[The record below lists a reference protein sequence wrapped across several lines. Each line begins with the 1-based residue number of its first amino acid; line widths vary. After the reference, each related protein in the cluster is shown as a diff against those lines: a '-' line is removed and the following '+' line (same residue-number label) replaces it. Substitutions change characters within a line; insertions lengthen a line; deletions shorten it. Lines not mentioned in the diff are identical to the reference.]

1 VEEVPMSAV
10 RLVALL
16 SAVAVTLSGC
26 RQAAEEDVQ
35 APKQA
40 EEQPAAPQE
49 VAITFDGTAFSMSP
63 ATIEAAPVTLT
74 FQNDGGQPASAFI
87 TKFLPGKGPDDLA
100 QVKSEEDFFQLIV
113 PAGSTPEA
121 APGQSSRLTIQL
133 PEGDYAVIGE
143 SGEQPGIFE
152 VVATSR
158 EVAPPEADLQVDAGD
173 FFFKTSESE
182 VASGPLTIE
191 LRNVGKQ
198 GHEMVLSK
206 KGGKEEE
213 GVFSLAPPPGGT
225 VWVEAELTPGIYEMV
240 CFFPDPESGK
250 HHIELGMQTDLTVV

>member
-1 VEEVPMSAV
+1 MRAV
-10 RLVALL
+10 RLVSLL
-16 SAVAVTLSGC
+16 SAAAVTLSGC

-63 ATIEAAPVTLT
+63 TTIEAAPVTLA
-74 FQNDGGQPASAFI
+74 FQNDGAKPASAFI
-87 TKFLPGKGPDDLA
+87 TRFLPGKGPDDLA
-100 QVKSEEDFFQLIV
+100 QVKSEEDFFKLIV

-121 APGQSSRLTIQL
+121 APGESSRLTIQL
-133 PEGDYAVIGE
+133 PEGNYAVIGE
-143 SGEQPGIFE
+143 GEEQPAIFE
-152 VVATSR
+152 VAATSR
-158 EVAPPEADLQVDAGD
+158 KVAAPEADLQVDAGD

-198 GHEMVLSK
+198 GHELVLQK
-206 KGGKEEE
+206 KDGKGE

-225 VWVEAELTPGIYEMV
+225 VWVEAELTPGTYEMV

-250 HHIELGMQTDLTVV
+250 HHVELGMQTDLTVA

>member
-1 VEEVPMSAV
+1 MRAV

-16 SAVAVTLSGC
+16 SAAAVTLSGC

-40 EEQPAAPQE
+40 EEQPAAPQD
-49 VAITFDGTAFSMSP
+49 VAITFDGKGFSMNP

-133 PEGDYAVIGE
+133 PEGDYAVVGE
-143 SGEQPGIFE
+143 SGQQPATFE
-152 VVATSR
+152 VTATSR
-158 EVAPPEADLQVDAGD
+158 KVGAPEADLQVDAGD

-198 GHEMVLSK
+198 AHEMVLQK
-206 KGGKEEE
+206 KDGNEGE

-225 VWVEAELTPGIYEMV
+225 VWVEAELTPGTYEMV
-240 CFFPDPESGK
+240 CFFPDPESGQ
-250 HHIELGMQTDLTVV
+250 HHIDLGMQTDLTVV

>member
-1 VEEVPMSAV
+1 MRAV

-16 SAVAVTLSGC
+16 SATAVTLSGC

-49 VAITFDGTAFSMSP
+49 VAVTFDGTAFTMNL
-63 ATIEAAPVTLT
+63 ATIEAAPVTLA
-74 FQNDGGQPASAFI
+74 FQNHGPKPASAFI
-87 TKFLPGKGPDDLA
+87 ARFLPGKGPDDLA
-100 QVKSEEDFFQLIV
+100 QVKSEEDFFKLIV

-121 APGQSSRLTIQL
+121 APGESSRLTIQL
-133 PEGDYAVIGE
+133 PEGNYAVIGE
-143 SGEQPGIFE
+143 GEEQPAIFE
-152 VVATSR
+152 VAATSR
-158 EVAPPEADLQVDAGD
+158 KVAAPEADLQVDAGD

-198 GHEMVLSK
+198 GHEIVLQK
-206 KGGKEEE
+206 KDGKGE

-225 VWVEAELTPGIYEMV
+225 VWVEAELTPGTYEMV
-240 CFFPDPESGK
+240 CFFPDPESGQ
-250 HHIELGMQTDLTVV
+250 HHIDLGMRTDLTAA

>member
-1 VEEVPMSAV
+1 MRAMRMTVVLAAGAV
-10 RLVALL
+10 MLT
-16 SAVAVTLSGC
+16 SC

-35 APKQA
+35 APKQP

-49 VAITFDGTAFSMSP
+49 VAITFDGTAFSMNP
-63 ATIEAAPVTLT
+63 ATIEAAPVTLV
-74 FQNDGGQPASAFI
+74 FQNDGTRPASGFI

-100 QVKSEEDFFQLIV
+100 QVKSEEDFFKLIV

-121 APGQSSRLTIQL
+121 APGESSRLTIQL
-133 PEGDYAVIGE
+133 PAGTYAVIGE
-143 SGEQPGIFE
+143 GEEKPAIFE
-152 VVATSR
+152 VAATSR
-158 EVAPPEADLQVDAGD
+158 KVAAPEADLQVDAGD

-198 GHEMVLSK
+198 GHEMVLQK

-213 GVFSLAPPPGGT
+213 GVFALAPPPGGT
-225 VWVEAELTPGIYEMV
+225 LWLEAELTPGTYEMV

>member
-1 VEEVPMSAV
+1 MRAV

-16 SAVAVTLSGC
+16 SAAAVTLIGC
-26 RQAAEEDVQ
+26 RQAGEEDVQ
-35 APKQA
+35 APKQV
-40 EEQPAAPQE
+40 EEQLAPLQE
-49 VAITFDGTAFSMSP
+49 VVITFDGTAFSMGP

-121 APGQSSRLTIQL
+121 APGQSSRLTIHL

-143 SGEQPGIFE
+143 SGEQPATFE
-152 VVATSR
+152 VTTTSR
-158 EVAPPEADLQVDAGD
+158 KVAAPEADLRVDAGD

-182 VASGPLTIE
+182 VAAGPLTIE

-198 GHEMVLSK
+198 GHEMVLQK
-206 KGGKEEE
+206 KDGMGE

-225 VWVEAELTPGIYEMV
+225 VWVEAELTPGTYEMV
-240 CFFPDPESGK
+240 CFFTDPESGK
-250 HHIELGMQTDLTVV
+250 HHVELGMQTDLTVA

>member
-1 VEEVPMSAV
+1 MRAV

-16 SAVAVTLSGC
+16 SAAAVTSSGC

-63 ATIEAAPVTLT
+63 ATIEAAPVSLT
-74 FQNDGGQPASAFI
+74 FQNDGGEPASAFI

-113 PAGSTPEA
+113 PAGSTPVA
-121 APGQSSRLTIQL
+121 APGESSRLTIQL

-143 SGEQPGIFE
+143 SGERPATFE
-152 VVATSR
+152 VTATSR
-158 EVAPPEADLQVDAGD
+158 KVAAPEADLQVDAGD

-198 GHEMVLSK
+198 AHEMVLSK

-213 GVFSLAPPPGGT
+213 GFFSFAPAPGGT
-225 VWVEAELTPGIYEMV
+225 VWVKAELTPGTYEMV

>member
-1 VEEVPMSAV
+1 MRAV

-16 SAVAVTLSGC
+16 SAAAVTLSGC

-40 EEQPAAPQE
+40 EEQPAPPQE
-49 VAITFDGTAFSMSP
+49 VAITFDGKAFSMNP
-63 ATIEAAPVTLT
+63 ATIEAVPVTLV
-74 FQNDGGQPASAFI
+74 FQNNGAKPASGFI
-87 TKFLPGKGPDDLA
+87 TMFLPGKGPNDLA
-100 QVKSEEDFFQLIV
+100 QVKSEEDFFKLIV

-121 APGQSSRLTIQL
+121 APGESSRVTIQL
-133 PEGDYAVIGE
+133 PEGTYAVIGGGE
-143 SGEQPGIFE
+143 EQPAIFE
-152 VVATSR
+152 VTAASGKV
-158 EVAPPEADLQVDAGD
+158 EPPEADLQVDAGD
-173 FFFKTSESE
+173 FFFKTSEPD

-213 GVFSLAPPPGGT
+213 GVFSFAPAPGGT
-225 VWVEAELTPGIYEMV
+225 VWVEAELTPGTYEMA
-240 CFFPDPESGK
+240 CYFPDVESGK
-250 HHIELGMQTDLTVV
+250 HHIELGMKTELTVA